1 MNTEQNETGTVM
13 VDIPEDMTFSEIRTI
28 LTAIRDATGQE
39 IDMGVTLPNTFSF
52 YGITENQSDFIYA
65 TLVSVFGEGFV
76 QDSLGYCY
84 DNDFQEDEEED
95 GE

>member
-1 MNTEQNETGTVM
+1 MEATQNDTGTVM

-28 LTAIRDATGQE
+28 LTAVRDATGQE

-52 YGITENQSDFIYA
+52 YGITETQSDFVYA